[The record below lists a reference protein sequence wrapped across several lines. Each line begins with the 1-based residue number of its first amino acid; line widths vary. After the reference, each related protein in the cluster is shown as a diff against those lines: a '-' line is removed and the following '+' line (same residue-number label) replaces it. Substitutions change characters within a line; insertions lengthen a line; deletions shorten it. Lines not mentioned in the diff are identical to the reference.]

1 MDQPLQAG
9 IADLRH
15 RPGTRRPFRLDLPIA
30 GLVTSAAR
38 VPDGALVE
46 VDLEL
51 EAQGDEVMVTGE
63 VRAPWEG
70 ACRRCLEPAR
80 GVAVVPVQEVFV
92 PEADEGET
100 YPTSGDRIDL
110 EPLVREAVLPSLPL
124 APLCSQTC
132 EGPVPEAWVGEH
144 GEAGG
149 DPGDDEGAD
158 RGATRRDPRWAA
170 LDALRDP
177 SA

>member
-15 RPGTRRPFRLDLPIA
+15 RPGTRRPFRLDLPLD

-38 VPDGALVE
+38 VPVGALVE

-63 VRAPWEG
+63 VRAPWAG

-80 GVAVVPVQEVFV
+80 GVVVVPVQEVYV
-92 PEADEGET
+92 PDADEGET
-100 YPTSGDRIDL
+100 YPIAGDRIDL
-110 EPLVREAVLPSLPL
+110 DPLVREAVLPSLPL
-124 APLCSQTC
+124 APLCSDAC
-132 EGPVPEAWVGEH
+132 AGPVPEAWVGE
-144 GEAGG
+144 GGG
-149 DPGDDEGAD
+149 DPSAEGDPDEDEPG
-158 RGATRRDPRWAA
+158 RDPRWAA

-177 SA
+177 SP

>member
-15 RPGTRRPFRLDLPIA
+15 RPGTRRPFRLDLPLD

-38 VPDGALVE
+38 VPAASLVE

-80 GVAVVPVQEVFV
+80 GVVVVPVQEVFV
-92 PEADEGET
+92 PDADEGET

-124 APLCSQTC
+124 APLCSDAC
-132 EGPVPEAWVGEH
+132 EGPVPEAWVG
-144 GEAGG
+144 AGG
-149 DPGDDEGAD
+149 EDGEGGAAGDGDDAEP
-158 RGATRRDPRWAA
+158 RRDPRWAA

-177 SA
+177 SG